1 MFNRVSKSK
10 LMRFQGLEDLENQSL
25 SDNDSGGED
34 LFKNNIQEL
43 GDELELYNRTQPKK
57 HYNNYEQDAK
67 FGSVA
72 PTARLKNPIMF
83 QRVRNVLQN
92 IKHRRLTFGELA
104 SLKNFIDA
112 LPASKLA
119 HYNDDEIEKKI
130 VNDWLKGQSQLNNED
145 SIIDTHELLKKN
157 IGLNSEND
165 TVSSSINKSSSVAT
179 ISANSVDVSSILGN
193 NDTYS
198 IQRIINPTA
207 LYTKTQILLDSRW
220 RSQDTDGTSLFR
232 WSFSNTVAA
241 KLGTFNT
248 TSPIRD
254 IIAIKVLPF
263 KIPYSAS
270 AENPTKNITMYY
282 NEFSNQCVIAQEN
295 RKYHHWL
302 DYVKEDDWLSLDAT
316 KYNKGKYYFD
326 KPITTLDTL
335 TVSFGSPLQIIQFD
349 IDRMN
354 AVFIEGNPTVLT
366 FPSAHNLDN
375 GNTIY
380 FTDFST
386 TDTVT
391 DAILISAIN
400 SNFGHEVTR
409 INSTQVSIATSSV
422 GVTGVMNSP
431 IAYFGDKRIFIPL
444 EITYIKPKN

>member
-1 MFNRVSKSK
+1 MSRSSRASKSK
-10 LMRFQGLEDLENQSL
+10 LQRFQGLEDFENLSNQ

-34 LFKNNIQEL
+34 LFKD
-43 GDELELYNRTQPKK
+43 GSDDLELYNRTQPKK
-57 HYNNYEQDAK
+57 HYNNYEQDTK

-92 IKHRRLTFGELA
+92 IKRRRLTFGELA

-165 TVSSSINKSSSVAT
+165 TVASSINKSSSVAA
-179 ISANSVDVSSILGN
+179 ISSNSVDVSSILGN
-193 NDTYS
+193 NDIYS
-198 IQRIINPTA
+198 VQRIINPTA

-220 RSQDTDGTSLFR
+220 RSQDTDGTTLFR

-316 KYNKGKYYFD
+316 KYNKGNYFFD

-354 AVFIEGNPTVLT
+354 AVFTEDNPTILT

-386 TDTVT
+386 TNPVA
-391 DAILISAIN
+391 DAVLISAIN
-400 SNFGHEVTR
+400 SNFGHEVIR
-409 INSTQVSIATSSV
+409 INSTQVSIAISTV
-422 GVTGVMNSP
+422 GINGVMNSP